1 MGFDTVTGERL
12 RITLTEPVT
21 TDRLTLLQTVTAPRQ
36 QMFDARLRFDG
47 GEPVDV
53 DLDET
58 SLAEPGQVVT
68 FPTRTFQEVEIEVG
82 ATSAPF
88 DVGLAEVRIPGVAAE
103 ELLRLPTDLPTAV
116 GTDSLDHRYVVLL
129 TRERTDARNEFRRDE
144 ELTMRRIVAVPAA
157 RSFGF
162 GATMRLDADAP
173 DEVLDRAL
181 GFRTAEE
188 GGLSLAAS
196 GRMPGNPRARA
207 RATVDGDPGT
217 AWRSP
222 LDPVQPWVA
231 VRAPSATTIDQLELQ
246 VVADG
251 RHSVPTELTL
261 STPDGQTRQVALP
274 PIADGSTELATTT
287 VTVPV
292 TPALV
297 TDQVQVTVSGLRPL
311 LREPRGEERA
321 AVLPVAIAELGLPGV
336 LSEPGAVAA
345 AGCVR
350 ARRRSGS
357 TTRTSASRR
366 PARRVTPSTAWP
378 SKAGR
383 ATRRLAVR
391 RQAPDDWAPTA
402 GAPTTGTVDLSTG
415 DHVVRTA
422 DASTS
427 GFSVDQLVLGSDR
440 GGAALP
446 LGPRGQVPPPERAG
460 HAARRSSSRTRTP
473 TTSGSGSTGPPSRS
487 SSCSARA

>member
-47 GEPVDV
+47 GDPVDV
-53 DLDET
+53 ALDET

-157 RSFGF
+157 RSFGL

-173 DEVLDRAL
+173 DEVVDRAL

-207 RATVDGDPGT
+207 RAAVDGDPST

-311 LREPRGEERA
+311 LREPRREERA

-336 LSEPGAVAA
+336 TSEPEPSQLPATCAPGQVRIDDSDIGLQAD
-345 AGCVR
+345 GFDERR
-350 ARRRSGS
+350 ARRPGP
-357 TTRTSASRR
+357 RR
-366 PARRVTPSTAWP
+366 PAV
-378 SKAGR
+378 
-383 ATRRLAVR
+383 
-391 RQAPDDWAPTA
+391 
-402 GAPTTGTVDLSTG
+402 
-415 DHVVRTA
+415 
-422 DASTS
+422 
-427 GFSVDQLVLGSDR
+427 
-440 GGAALP
+440 
-446 LGPRGQVPPPERAG
+446 
-460 HAARRSSSRTRTP
+460 
-473 TTSGSGSTGPPSRS
+473 
-487 SSCSARA
+487 